1 MPIKRGKESEAM
13 LAGQVDTSSGAG
25 VGNINAPRLASE
37 DVAALKHGDRKSAL
51 DQLMCGAKAANA
63 AT

>member
-1 MPIKRGKESEAM
+1 MRIK
-13 LAGQVDTSSGAG
+13 VSGAG